1 MTALEE
7 SIFADLLGAVKMVE
21 NGANSEQ
28 VRNFVEIVCEL
39 WGRQTVAV
47 FLWEHQ
53 KYYNDLIKML

>member
-21 NGANSEQ
+21 NGATSEQ
-28 VRNFVEIVCEL
+28 VHNFVDIVCGL

-47 FLWEHQ
+47 FLWQHQ
-53 KYYNDLIKML
+53 KYYSDLIKIL

>member
-7 SIFADLLGAVKMVE
+7 SIFADLRGAVRMVE
-21 NGANSEQ
+21 NGATREQ
-28 VRNFVEIVCEL
+28 LHHYLDVVCGL

-53 KYYNDLIKML
+53 RYYKELIKML